1 MPHRNRPAKRAA
13 ALLLAALLLA
23 LTGCTASDPATES
36 GGGQLQR
43 YQSSFIDLFD
53 TVTLVVG
60 YASTEEEFSAEMT
73 GFHDLLEEYHQ
84 LYDIYNDYEGVNNIK
99 TINDNAGGD
108 PVEVDRRIIDLLLFA
123 KEMYER
129 TDGQTNVMLGSVL
142 ALWHDAREY
151 GINNPEDSCLP
162 DADALAEANAH
173 TSMDSLVIDDEN
185 NTVQITDPL
194 ARLDVGAVAKGYAVQ
209 RVCDGMPSGLL
220 VSVGGNVCATGARPT
235 DGSDW
240 VVGVQDPDGSTDEYL
255 LTVPITPTTG
265 WIWGQRRGPTRRS
278 TPSGRRGPTQMN

>member
-23 LTGCTASDPATES
+23 LTGCTASGPATES

-60 YASTEEEFSAEMT
+60 YASTEEEFSTEMT

-84 LYDIYNDYEGVNNIK
+84 LYDIYNDYEGVNNIT

-129 TDGQTNVMLGSVL
+129 TDGQTNVMLGS
-142 ALWHDAREY
+142 DGIMNY
-151 GINNPEDSCLP
+151 GQGHPRAAGSFL
-162 DADALAEANAH
+162 
-173 TSMDSLVIDDEN
+173 
-185 NTVQITDPL
+185 
-194 ARLDVGAVAKGYAVQ
+194 RLRA
-209 RVCDGMPSGLL
+209 
-220 VSVGGNVCATGARPT
+220 
-235 DGSDW
+235 
-240 VVGVQDPDGSTDEYL
+240 
-255 LTVPITPTTG
+255 
-265 WIWGQRRGPTRRS
+265 
-278 TPSGRRGPTQMN
+278 